1 MKYFILFY
9 EGALPIMF
17 SNFECIF
24 KINLFSLPNT
34 NISPSIT
41 PPLPT
46 ILHPVV
52 LVVD

>member
-41 PPLPT
+41 PACLQSYT
-46 ILHPVV
+46 QLSW
-52 LVVD
+52 